1 MHGCPPRH
9 ASSNVVVREPPE
21 RLNIVA
27 APTEGGAAMPNA
39 ADVLWF
45 KEQFQSS
52 IEPALAGTPLTV
64 DMIVA
69 VACQETGHIWPV
81 LRDKGLAV
89 PQILALCVGD
99 TLDADK
105 GRRAFPKTR
114 ADLLARP
121 GGAQMF
127 EIARAGLVAMAQ
139 HIPGFSGA
147 AARPHKFC
155 HGFGLFQY
163 DLQFFLTDPQYFL
176 QRRYEHFDDT
186 LGKCLAELKNALRK
200 LGFVARQSLD
210 DLELAAVGIAYN
222 TGGFKPG
229 KGLKQGH
236 FDGRR
241 FYGEALFDFIRL
253 SKTVAL
259 PGQTPPLAMPP
270 AGVAILPPPTPPAA
284 TGAFFRVDTAVSTLR
299 LRSEPQVSE
308 PPTAN
313 VIGEL
318 PDGHLVRAVTGR
330 ATRGFMEVETS
341 LQGALL
347 HGFASTKFLKA
358 EPQATEVPVQGTEEP
373 ATELPPG
380 VTAVTMPRRPG
391 SRTRRTDLA
400 NAHSLNESG
409 APQRQ
414 GTSAGELRAELAAI
428 IDWLAVDE
436 PAHARYQPRQGL
448 TFCNIYCHDYCHL
461 AGVYLPRVW
470 WSESALLR
478 LQRGEVLQ
486 QLIGDTIREM
496 RANDLFRWLADF
508 GPGFGWRRT
517 GTLTKLQTAANQGAI
532 GLIVARRKEDGRS
545 GHVVAVVPET
555 EAESA
560 RRDPAS
566 GEVVAPLQSQAGVRN
581 FRYGTGA
588 RDWWR
593 GEQFA
598 DAAFWVHA

>member
-1 MHGCPPRH
+1 
-9 ASSNVVVREPPE
+9 
-21 RLNIVA
+21 
-27 APTEGGAAMPNA
+27 MPNA
-39 ADVLWF
+39 EDIRWF
-45 KEQFQSS
+45 KEQFQAD
-52 IEPALAGTPLTV
+52 IEPALAGAPLTV

-81 LRDKGLAV
+81 LRRKGMPV

-105 GRRAFPKTR
+105 GRKAFPKTR
-114 ADLLARP
+114 AELLARP

-127 EIARAGLVAMAQ
+127 EIARAGLVEMAK

-163 DLQFFLTDPQYFL
+163 DLQFFLTDAQYFL
-176 QRRYEHFDDT
+176 QRRHESFGGT
-186 LGKCLAELKNALRK
+186 LGKCLAELKNALKK
-200 LGFVARQSLD
+200 LGLDRRESLT

-236 FDGRR
+236 FDGHR

-259 PGQTPPLAMPP
+259 PGDTAPLATPP
-270 AGVAILPPPTPPAA
+270 AGVAIVSPPTPLAA
-284 TGAFFRVDTAVSTLR
+284 AGPFFRVDTAVSTLR

-330 ATRGFMEVETS
+330 ATKGFMEVETS
-341 LQGALL
+341 LLGALL
-347 HGFASTKFLKA
+347 RGFASTRFLKA
-358 EPQATEVPVQGTEEP
+358 EPAASEVPVLDP
-373 ATELPPG
+373 AQRPAPLPPG
-380 VTAVTMPRRPG
+380 ITAVTMPRRPG
-391 SRTRRTDLA
+391 SKTRRTDLA
-400 NAHSLNESG
+400 NAHSLNEAG
-409 APQRQ
+409 QPARQ
-414 GTSAGELRAELAAI
+414 GTSADELRAELAAI

-436 PAHARYQPRQGL
+436 PAHLRYQPRQGL
-448 TFCNIYCHDYCHL
+448 TFCNLYCHDYCHL

-470 WSESALLR
+470 WSEAALLR
-478 LQRGEVLQ
+478 LSRGEVLPP
-486 QLIGDTIREM
+486 LIGDTIREM

-508 GPGFGWRRT
+508 GPAFGWRRT
-517 GTLTKLQTAANQGAI
+517 GTLTKLQMAANQGAV

-555 EAESA
+555 DTERA
-560 RRDPAS
+560 RRDAAT
-566 GEVVAPLQSQAGVRN
+566 GEVVAPLQSQAGARN
-581 FRYGTGA
+581 FRHGTGA

-598 DAAFWVHA
+598 ESAFWLHG

>member
-1 MHGCPPRH
+1 
-9 ASSNVVVREPPE
+9 
-21 RLNIVA
+21 
-27 APTEGGAAMPNA
+27 MPNA

-45 KEQFQSS
+45 KQQFQAQV
-52 IEPALAGTPLTV
+52 EPALAGTPLSV

-105 GRRAFPKTR
+105 GRRAFPRTR
-114 ADLLARP
+114 AELMAKP

-147 AARPHKFC
+147 AGRPHKFC

-176 QRRYEHFDDT
+176 QRRYERFDGT
-186 LGKCLAELKNALRK
+186 LGKCLAELKNALKK
-200 LGFVARQSLD
+200 LGFERRESLG
-210 DLELAAVGIAYN
+210 DLELATVGIAYN

-236 FDGRR
+236 FDGRK

-259 PGQTPPLAMPP
+259 PGDTAPLPTPP
-270 AGVAILPPPTPPAA
+270 AGVAIVPPPTPLAA
-284 TGAFFRVDTAVSTLR
+284 TGPFFRVDTAVSTLR
-299 LRSEPQVSE
+299 LRSEPQISE

-318 PDGHLVRAVTGR
+318 PDGHLVRAVTGH

-341 LQGALL
+341 LLGALL
-347 HGFASTKFLKA
+347 RGFAFTKFLKA
-358 EPQATEVPVQGTEEP
+358 EPGASDVPVLDLDQP
-373 ATELPPG
+373 PVPLPPG

-391 SRTRRTDLA
+391 SKTRRTDLA
-400 NAHSLNESG
+400 NAHALNEAG
-409 APQRQ
+409 QPTRQ
-414 GTSAGELRAELAAI
+414 GTSADELRAELAAI

-461 AGVYLPRVW
+461 AGMYLPRVW
-470 WSESALLR
+470 WNEAALLR

-486 QLIGDTIREM
+486 PLIGDTIREM
-496 RANDLFRWLADF
+496 RANDLFRWLSDF
-508 GPGFGWRRT
+508 GPAFGWRRT
-517 GTLTKLQTAANQGAI
+517 GTLTKLQVAANQGAM

-555 EAESA
+555 DTERA
-560 RRDPAS
+560 RRDAVT
-566 GEVVAPLQSQAGVRN
+566 GEVVAPLQSQAGARN

-598 DAAFWVHA
+598 ESAFWVHA